1 MVFCGAEEIRGGQAQ
16 LFWQAKTYRAE
27 ASLAHSKK
35 GVEEEGFG
43 LIEFL
48 VLFGSDVGPVDELF
62 FIPVIH
68 TVFRGLEGQQMRSI
82 SGVSPFCTF

>member
-1 MVFCGAEEIRGGQAQ
+1 MGLAGTGVLASN
-16 LFWQAKTYRAE
+16 KPRA
-27 ASLAHSKK
+27 LQK
-35 GVEEEGFG
+35 GLGEEGFG